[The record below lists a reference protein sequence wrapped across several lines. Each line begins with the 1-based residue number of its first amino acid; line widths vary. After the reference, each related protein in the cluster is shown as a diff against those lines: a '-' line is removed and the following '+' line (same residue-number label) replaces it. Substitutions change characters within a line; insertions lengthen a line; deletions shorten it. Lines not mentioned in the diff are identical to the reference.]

1 MLDQL
6 VSKPLS
12 LIRALGTKKGHPCRG
27 SVNRT
32 PSILHPSR
40 PPSLPPILPSLLLPF
55 SLCQVRRWP
64 GPVAFSPVRWEV
76 GGAGQCPSSPLVA
89 DVEDPLTGP
98 ECSREGLVF

>member
-64 GPVAFSPVRWEV
+64 RAWLSHLYDGRWVAP
-76 GGAGQCPSSPLVA
+76 GNAHLPLWW
-89 DVEDPLTGP
+89 PM
-98 ECSREGLVF
+98 SRTP

>member
-64 GPVAFSPVRWEV
+64 GPGFLTCTM
-76 GGAGQCPSSPLVA
+76 GGGWRRAMPIFPSGGRCRGPL
-89 DVEDPLTGP
+89 DRP
-98 ECSREGLVF
+98 